1 MYTGF
6 AVRTRQCLIVSDK
19 LKREKQDGRGAGGC
33 GVRLFPWICQEYT
46 FRYRNACRTP
56 AENRP
61 EYLTTGKEYIEPR
74 KTRDQALS
82 LWSGSTDSKTLD
94 YQRTKT
100 REYQIVRTSMKETTW
115 IQDQASP
122 NHQKHS
128 VQDASSKQQTR
139 QKYKLSHQQT
149 GWSPHLVLPI
159 RGGKKNSAQISP
171 YMKLTQTTGPNLGG
185 QKPKGRKNSALK
197 PGKRKPQTQ

>member
-1 MYTGF
+1 MWSTSLSMDMSAIHLQIQKCLQNSSWEQTRVPDHWKRIY
-6 AVRTRQCLIVSDK
+6 RTTQNSRSSPEPLEWEHW
-19 LKREKQDGRGAGGC
+19 LQDP
-33 GVRLFPWICQEYT
+33 RLPK
-46 FRYRNACRTP
+46 N
-56 AENRP
+56 
-61 EYLTTGKEYIEPR
+61 K
-74 KTRDQALS
+74 S
-82 LWSGSTDSKTLD
+82 
-94 YQRTKT
+94 
-100 REYQIVRTSMKETTW
+100 REYQIVRIYTKETTW

-128 VQDASSKQQTR
+128 VQDASSKQQTT